1 MVNATG
7 GATSLAGTPQSHHT
21 LQVSTMRKRIER
33 APEASEPVGIVISQ
47 GRSADVVPRF
57 SAFEW
62 GPAPEMD
69 AEDATTATKAA

>member
-1 MVNATG
+1 MVIATG
-7 GATSLAGTPQSHHT
+7 EPIGLAGTTQPNHT

-62 GPAPEMD
+62 GPAPELD
-69 AEDATTATKAA
+69 ADDATTTKAA